1 MIRFILWLLGYVED
15 PPVGGGRGSERRGW
29 NHYDGNG
36 IDGWTVRHTSTWW
49 DDGSGERV
57 RLNPEGAKA
66 LGLWS
71 EDESNRGF

>member
-15 PPVGGGRGSERRGW
+15 PPVGEGRGSERRGW

-57 RLNPEGAKA
+57 RLTPEGAKA

>member
-15 PPVGGGRGSERRGW
+15 PPVGGGRGSERRCW

-57 RLNPEGAKA
+57 RLTPEGAKA